1 MNNKATPQMLT
12 KTLILPQSA
21 QDDRI
26 GTIKKYQFDNGYGA
40 SVACHTG
47 SYGGDEGLFEV
58 ALTDDGGDVITS
70 PNDPTSKWQDVKG
83 YLTESEVDAL
93 LLEIFDY

>member
-1 MNNKATPQMLT
+1 MLT

-26 GTIKKYQFDNGYGA
+26 GTIKKYQYDNGYGA

-47 SYGGDEGLFEV
+47 SYGGDEGLFEL

-70 PNDPTSKWQDVKG
+70 PNDPSSTWQDVKG
-83 YLTESEVDAL
+83 YLTLSEVEAYL
-93 LLEIFDY
+93 TEISEY

>member
-1 MNNKATPQMLT
+1 MLT
-12 KTLILPQSA
+12 KTLTLPQSA

-26 GTIKKYQFDNGYGA
+26 GTIKKYQFENGYGA

-47 SYGGDEGLFEV
+47 SYGGDEGLYEV
-58 ALTDDGGDVITS
+58 ALTDDDGDIITS
-70 PNDPTSKWQDVKG
+70 PNDPTSNWQDVKG

>member
-1 MNNKATPQMLT
+1 MLT
-12 KTLILPQSA
+12 KTLTLPQSA

-26 GTIKKYQFDNGYGA
+26 GTIKKYQFENGYGA

-47 SYGGDEGLFEV
+47 SYGGDEGLYEL
-58 ALTDDGGDVITS
+58 ALTDDEGNIITS
-70 PNDPTSKWQDVKG
+70 PNDPTSNWQDVKG

>member
-1 MNNKATPQMLT
+1 M
-12 KTLILPQSA
+12 
-21 QDDRI
+21 
-26 GTIKKYQFDNGYGA
+26 
-40 SVACHTG
+40 
-47 SYGGDEGLFEV
+47 

>member
-1 MNNKATPQMLT
+1 MQTE
-12 KTLILPQSA
+12 TLILPTSA
-21 QDDRI
+21 QDNRVGI
-26 GTIKKYQFDNGYGA
+26 IKKIQFDNGYGA
-40 SVACHTG
+40 SVACHTE
-47 SYGGDEGLFEV
+47 SYGGDEGLFEM
-58 ALTDDGGDVITS
+58 ALTDDDGDIITS

>member
-1 MNNKATPQMLT
+1 MQTQ
-12 KTLILPQSA
+12 TLILPQSA
-21 QDDRI
+21 QDDRV
-26 GTIKKYQFDNGYGA
+26 GTIKKYQFENGYGA

-58 ALTDDGGDVITS
+58 ALTDDNGDVITS

>member
-1 MNNKATPQMLT
+1 MQTQ
-12 KTLILPQSA
+12 TLILPQSA
-21 QDDRI
+21 QDNRI
-26 GTIKKYQFDNGYGA
+26 GTIKKYQFENGYGA

-58 ALTDDGGDVITS
+58 ALTDDNGDVITS

>member
-1 MNNKATPQMLT
+1 MQTQ
-12 KTLILPQSA
+12 TLILPQSA
-21 QDDRI
+21 QDDRV
-26 GTIKKYQFDNGYGA
+26 GTIKKYQFENGYGA

-58 ALTDDGGDVITS
+58 ALTDDNGDVITS

-93 LLEIFDY
+93 LLEIFD

>member
-1 MNNKATPQMLT
+1 MLT
-12 KTLILPQSA
+12 KTLILPDNA
-21 QDDRI
+21 QDNRI
-26 GTIKKYQFDNGYGA
+26 GTIKKYQFENGYGA
-40 SVACHTG
+40 SVACHTH
-47 SYGGDEGLFEV
+47 SYGGDEGLYEL
-58 ALTDDGGDVITS
+58 ALTDDEGNIITS

>member
-1 MNNKATPQMLT
+1 MLT
-12 KTLILPQSA
+12 KTLILPDSP
-21 QDDRI
+21 QDNRI

-47 SYGGDEGLFEV
+47 SYGGDEGLFEM
-58 ALTDDGGDVITS
+58 ALTDDEGNVITS
-70 PNDPTSKWQDVKG
+70 PNDPTSRWQDVKG

>member
-1 MNNKATPQMLT
+1 MLT
-12 KTLILPQSA
+12 KTLTLPQSA

-26 GTIKKYQFDNGYGA
+26 GTIKKYIFENGYGA

-70 PNDPTSKWQDVKG
+70 PNDPSSSWQDVKG
-83 YLTESEVDAL
+83 YLTLSEVEAYL
-93 LLEIFDY
+93 TEISEY

>member
-1 MNNKATPQMLT
+1 MLT
-12 KTLILPQSA
+12 KTLTLPQSA

-26 GTIKKYQFDNGYGA
+26 GTIKKYIFENGYGA

-58 ALTDDGGDVITS
+58 ELTEDEGNIITS
-70 PNDPTSKWQDVKG
+70 PNDPSSSWQDVKG
-83 YLTESEVDAL
+83 YLTLSEVEAYL
-93 LLEIFDY
+93 TEISEY

>member
-1 MNNKATPQMLT
+1 MLT

-26 GTIKKYQFDNGYGA
+26 GTIKKYIFENGYGA

-47 SYGGDEGLFEV
+47 SYGGEEGLYEL
-58 ALTDDGGDVITS
+58 ALTDDDGDIITS
-70 PNDPTSKWQDVKG
+70 PNDPSSSWQDVKG
-83 YLTESEVDAL
+83 YLTLSEVEAYL
-93 LLEIFDY
+93 TEISEY

>member
-1 MNNKATPQMLT
+1 MLT

-58 ALTDDGGDVITS
+58 ALTDDSGDVITS

>member
-1 MNNKATPQMLT
+1 MLT
-12 KTLILPQSA
+12 KTLILPDNA
-21 QDDRI
+21 QDNRI
-26 GTIKKYQFDNGYGA
+26 GTIKKYQFENGYGA

-58 ALTDDGGDVITS
+58 ALTDDEGNIITS

>member
-1 MNNKATPQMLT
+1 MQTQTITRPT
-12 KTLILPQSA
+12 CS
-21 QDDRI
+21 QDDRV
-26 GTIKKYQFDNGYGA
+26 GVIKKIQFDNGYGA